1 MYISVNQL
9 ANAINNLQRINPED
23 VKADIGMN
31 KYEICFVNNYGHI
44 IKSIFNEFK
53 TENQAIMLA
62 KKEKF
67 MYPECYIEILNLDT
81 GKRIYA

>member
-23 VKADIGMN
+23 IKADNGMD

-44 IKSIFNEFK
+44 VKRIFNEFR
-53 TENQAIMLA
+53 TEKQAITLA
-62 KKEKF
+62 NSEKS
-67 MYPECYIEILNLDT
+67 MYPDCYIEILNLDT
-81 GKRIYA
+81 RKRIYA